1 MRATAQPS
9 KHRLEARRLS
19 PVLGAEIAG
28 VDLAAPVD
36 DALFAAIY
44 DALLAHQVLVF
55 RDQSLSAEQQIAFS
69 GGFGPVQ
76 IHVLDQYRAERPEI
90 FWISNLDDDGK
101 PTGEHPDPGA
111 LVWHTDGSWHRVP
124 GKVTLLYGIEVPDRG
139 GDTLFADAYA
149 AYDALDAAM
158 KARLANLRAVHDLD
172 HSRRRT
178 AAKVQLTP
186 EQKAQ
191 IPPVEH
197 PVIQAHPETGRKTI
211 YLGHHACSI
220 AGLPELEGAALI
232 EQVNRLATRPEFVYR
247 HHWRRRDLVVW
258 DNRCILHSATP
269 FDTAN
274 HRRVIRRT
282 TVLCGPR
289 D

>member
-1 MRATAQPS
+1 MRATAGQS
-9 KHRLEARRLS
+9 NHRLEARRLS
-19 PVLGAEIAG
+19 PALGAEIAG
-28 VDLAAPVD
+28 VDLTAPVD
-36 DALFAAIY
+36 DARFAQIY

-55 RDQSLSAEQQIAFS
+55 RDQTLNAEQQIALS
-69 GGFGPVQ
+69 GRFGPVQ

-90 FWISNLDDDGK
+90 FWISNLDAAGK

-149 AYDALDAAM
+149 AYDALDEAF
-158 KARLANLRAVHDLD
+158 KARLATMRAVHDLD

-186 EQKAQ
+186 AQKAE

-197 PVIQAHPETGRKTI
+197 PVIQAHPETGRQTI
-211 YLGHHACSI
+211 YLGHHACHI
-220 AGLPELEGAALI
+220 VGLPAPAGAALI
-232 EQVNRLATRPEFVYR
+232 ERINRLSTRPEFVYR

-258 DNRCILHSATP
+258 DNRCTLHSATP

-274 HRRVIRRT
+274 ERRVIRRT